1 MKRGNRGV
9 EKICKT
15 YARKKREGGF
25 KKQAIFRFLFVGGN
39 EKKKKQK
46 QDVTGGWTKDHEFS
60 FGWL

>member
-1 MKRGNRGV
+1 MKRGSRGV

-39 EKKKKQK
+39 EKKRNKNKM
-46 QDVTGGWTKDHEFS
+46 
-60 FGWL
+60 